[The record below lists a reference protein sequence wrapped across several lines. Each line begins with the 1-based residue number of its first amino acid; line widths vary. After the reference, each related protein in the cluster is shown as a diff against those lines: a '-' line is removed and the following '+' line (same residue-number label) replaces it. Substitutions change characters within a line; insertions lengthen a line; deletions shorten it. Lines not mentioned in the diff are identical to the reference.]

1 MLPIQAWKVTLEN
14 TWEERSATSETLL
27 SWSWEGVRMIA
38 QVSKNIY
45 WLCCA
50 RCNFIQEWFQE
61 LNSNIHLYKWKLLL
75 VMFCCCFQ
83 ISLRD
88 VVLRILQLFTTIKN
102 VMTGNFEL
110 GWYDRQGLLQPMMW
124 GCPSWIPLK
133 HRPPLLLHP
142 SSPCQFCKRQLA
154 ELLIPQQSSW
164 ISDKA
169 KKIKVSSETAPVTV
183 SILISEKNTAC
194 LSAHRK
200 KVFLLWE
207 NLTGSQTRGIK
218 KTQKEREKKWRR

>member
-1 MLPIQAWKVTLEN
+1 MKTV
-14 TWEERSATSETLL
+14 
-27 SWSWEGVRMIA
+27 
-38 QVSKNIY
+38 
-45 WLCCA
+45 A
-50 RCNFIQEWFQE
+50 R
-61 LNSNIHLYKWKLLL
+61 YVLLL
-75 VMFCCCFQ
+75 FSNKPERC
-83 ISLRD
+83 S
-88 VVLRILQLFTTIKN
+88 TKN
-102 VMTGNFEL
+102 SAVIYHYQKCYDRGNFEL

-218 KTQKEREKKWRR
+218 KTQKEREKKWRT

>member
-1 MLPIQAWKVTLEN
+1 MNSPETQA
-14 TWEERSATSETLL
+14 S
-27 SWSWEGVRMIA
+27 IA
-38 QVSKNIY
+38 AASI
-45 WLCCA
+45 
-50 RCNFIQEWFQE
+50 F
-61 LNSNIHLYKWKLLL
+61 S
-75 VMFCCCFQ
+75 M
-83 ISLRD
+83 S
-88 VVLRILQLFTTIKN
+88 VLQKTACRIIDTTTKQL
-102 VMTGNFEL
+102 
-110 GWYDRQGLLQPMMW
+110 D
-124 GCPSWIPLK
+124 
-133 HRPPLLLHP
+133 
-142 SSPCQFCKRQLA
+142 
-154 ELLIPQQSSW
+154 

>member
-14 TWEERSATSETLL
+14 TWEERSTTSETLL

-50 RCNFIQEWFQE
+50 RCHFIQEWFQE
-61 LNSNIHLYKWKLLL
+61 LNSNSNPFIQMKTVARYVLLL
-75 VMFCCCFQ
+75 FSNKPERC
-83 ISLRD
+83 S
-88 VVLRILQLFTTIKN
+88 TKN
-102 VMTGNFEL
+102 SAVIYHYQKCYDRGNFEL

-133 HRPPLLLHP
+133 HRPPLLLHA

-164 ISDKA
+164 IY
-169 KKIKVSSETAPVTV
+169 
-183 SILISEKNTAC
+183 
-194 LSAHRK
+194 
-200 KVFLLWE
+200 
-207 NLTGSQTRGIK
+207 LTK
-218 KTQKEREKKWRR
+218 PRRSKSLVKLHL

>member
-102 VMTGNFEL
+102 VMTGETLNLDDMTGRGCCSPWCEVAPHEFP
-110 GWYDRQGLLQPMMW
+110 WNTGLH
-124 GCPSWIPLK
+124 CCCI
-133 HRPPLLLHP
+133 HLLH
-142 SSPCQFCKRQLA
+142 
-154 ELLIPQQSSW
+154 
-164 ISDKA
+164 
-169 KKIKVSSETAPVTV
+169 VSSAKDSLQNYWYHNKAVGY
-183 SILISEKNTAC
+183 LIKP
-194 LSAHRK
+194 
-200 KVFLLWE
+200 
-207 NLTGSQTRGIK
+207 
-218 KTQKEREKKWRR
+218 RRSKSLVKLHL